1 MTTPTEQALKAMILE
16 KRGHLEDMQLLP
28 DGRAFEDGSRLA
40 FELRK
45 SRLATEISVLSEVSA
60 LIADLTRKRDEAR
73 TC

>member
-1 MTTPTEQALKAMILE
+1 MTALQALILE
-16 KRGHLEDMQLLP
+16 KCGQLDDMQALP
-28 DGRAFEDGSRLA
+28 DTRAFEDGSRLA

-60 LIADLTRKRDEAR
+60 LIADLIRERDEAR